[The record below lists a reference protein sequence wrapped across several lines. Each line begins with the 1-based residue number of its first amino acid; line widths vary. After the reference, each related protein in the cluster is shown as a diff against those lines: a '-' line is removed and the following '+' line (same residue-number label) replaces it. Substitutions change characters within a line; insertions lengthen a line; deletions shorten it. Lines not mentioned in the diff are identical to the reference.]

1 MTKRTELAF
10 ETLRVTR
17 HGEIEDL
24 VLHRADKL
32 NSLNPA
38 LIRELREYFR
48 GVATRMDCRVIL
60 LRGAGPTFCAGG
72 DLSDDAAA
80 DTEGKIE
87 STLSLMDS
95 LADIILG
102 MRRCPQPIIALL
114 QGAAA
119 GGGMAIALAA
129 DARVAAPA
137 MRLVP
142 SFLHVGS
149 SAGEMGLTYLLP
161 RLVGRSIAAEI
172 LLAGRSIDA
181 ERALRLGLVSEL
193 VDEERLWDAGISLAS
208 DMLRSSPLGLRM
220 SKDLLNINQ
229 DAPSLEAA
237 MAAENRTQVLCS
249 QTDYVK
255 EGIAAFLEKRAPD
268 YRRQRSGVDEA

>member
-1 MTKRTELAF
+1 MTERIELAF

-24 VLHRADKL
+24 VLHRPDKL
-32 NSLNPA
+32 NSLNPG

-48 GVATRMDCRVIL
+48 GVAARTDCRVIL
-60 LRGAGPTFCAGG
+60 LRGTGPTFCAGG

-80 DTEGKIE
+80 NTEGKIE
-87 STLSLMDS
+87 SALCLMES

-149 SAGEMGLTYLLP
+149 SGGEMGLTYLLP
-161 RLVGRSIAAEI
+161 RLVGRSVAAEI

-193 VDEERLWDAGISLAS
+193 VDEERLWDTGIRLAS

-255 EGIAAFLEKRAPD
+255 EGIAAFLEKRVPD
-268 YRRQRSGVDEA
+268 YRRQRSRVDEP